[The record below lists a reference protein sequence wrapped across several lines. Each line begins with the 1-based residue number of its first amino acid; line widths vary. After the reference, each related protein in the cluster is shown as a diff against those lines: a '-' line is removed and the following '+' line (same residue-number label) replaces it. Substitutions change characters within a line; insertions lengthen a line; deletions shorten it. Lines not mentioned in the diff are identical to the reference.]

1 MSYDIGE
8 SGREGRLVRVQRVQG
23 MKPGQCKGSQAQE
36 YTFDHTAA
44 ILTATTQRLER
55 VLCRANCATARRRSA
70 LGARGVIA
78 LARQEMGA
86 KSGPARAQEVRAN
99 AKATPPS
106 GGGVGAIDERPPAK
120 V

>member
-1 MSYDIGE
+1 M
-8 SGREGRLVRVQRVQG
+8 
-23 MKPGQCKGSQAQE
+23 
-36 YTFDHTAA
+36 
-44 ILTATTQRLER
+44 
-55 VLCRANCATARRRSA
+55 
-70 LGARGVIA
+70 IA

-120 V
+120 VRVWGRSAASLRAQVQHLFGPDALEIRRI

>member
-1 MSYDIGE
+1 M
-8 SGREGRLVRVQRVQG
+8 
-23 MKPGQCKGSQAQE
+23 
-36 YTFDHTAA
+36 
-44 ILTATTQRLER
+44 
-55 VLCRANCATARRRSA
+55 
-70 LGARGVIA
+70 IA

-86 KSGPARAQEVRAN
+86 KNGPARAQEVRAN

>member
-1 MSYDIGE
+1 M
-8 SGREGRLVRVQRVQG
+8 
-23 MKPGQCKGSQAQE
+23 
-36 YTFDHTAA
+36 
-44 ILTATTQRLER
+44 
-55 VLCRANCATARRRSA
+55 
-70 LGARGVIA
+70 IA

-106 GGGVGAIDERPPAK
+106 DGGVRAIDERPPAK

>member
-1 MSYDIGE
+1 M
-8 SGREGRLVRVQRVQG
+8 
-23 MKPGQCKGSQAQE
+23 
-36 YTFDHTAA
+36 
-44 ILTATTQRLER
+44 
-55 VLCRANCATARRRSA
+55 
-70 LGARGVIA
+70 IA

-106 GGGVGAIDERPPAK
+106 GGGGAIDERPPAK

>member
-1 MSYDIGE
+1 M
-8 SGREGRLVRVQRVQG
+8 
-23 MKPGQCKGSQAQE
+23 
-36 YTFDHTAA
+36 
-44 ILTATTQRLER
+44 
-55 VLCRANCATARRRSA
+55 
-70 LGARGVIA
+70 IA

-120 V
+120 VCEFGAARASLRAQVQHLLQPDALEIRRI